1 MIVIGLTGSIGMGKS
16 TTAEMFAAEG
26 IPVISA
32 DEIVHS
38 LYEGEAAAQIE
49 SAFPGTVT
57 DGWVDRQRLGA
68 LLLADPSGFKQ
79 LESIVH
85 PLVRAREQA
94 FVEQHRNEGTSL
106 VLVDIPLLYESGAT
120 DRVDRVVV
128 VSCSAEIQKDR
139 VLARPGMTEEK
150 FQAILARQMPDSE
163 KRARADF
170 VIDTG
175 QGLEAARRQ
184 VGAVIS
190 QLRTEEQKQDRSD
203 A

>member
-16 TTAEMFAAEG
+16 TTAEMFAAQG

-49 SAFPGTVT
+49 SSFPGTVI
-57 DGWVDRQRLGA
+57 DGRVDRQRLGA

-94 FVEQHRNEGTSL
+94 FVEQHRNEGASL
-106 VLVDIPLLYESGAT
+106 VLVDIPLLYESGAA

-150 FQAILARQMPDSE
+150 FQAILARQMSDSE

-184 VGAVIS
+184 VGEVVK